1 MPRYWGYSPLRKQP
15 EFALKPKQL
24 ARGMAHTI
32 FTQWASGISYAE
44 IASRHYMTADGVRV
58 VIKNHISE
66 LWRVYHK
73 WRLAETKCHAL
84 SMELRLLRAGR
95 DCPED
100 QPLEAIRPPKIWLKA
115 FRRAGI
121 GTVNQLR
128 AVSTDVLLS
137 QYRFPEGAI
146 DWAILKMDKLGLTYA
161 LQRSGRRP
169 SRAKLPRRSQSPS
182 CTLCGG
188 TNTRKNG
195 HHTIYGW
202 QRYRCFDCN
211 SEFQIERVNK

>member
-1 MPRYWGYSPLRKQP
+1 MPRYWSYSPLRKQP

-24 ARGMAHTI
+24 RREMAHSI
-32 FTQWASGISYAE
+32 FRQWAIGIPYKD
-44 IASRHYMTADGVRV
+44 IADRHYMTIDGVRD
-58 VIKNHISE
+58 VITNHISE

-73 WRLAETKCHAL
+73 WKLAETRCHAL
-84 SMELRLLRAGR
+84 SMELRLLRAGK
-95 DCPED
+95 DYPPD
-100 QPLEAIRPPKIWLKA
+100 QPIEAIRPPKIWLKA

-121 GTVNQLR
+121 TTVNQLR

-137 QYRFPEGAI
+137 QYHFPEGAI
-146 DWAILKMDKLGLTYA
+146 DWAILKMDKMGLTYA

-169 SRAKLPRRSQSPS
+169 SRTKLPRRSQAPS

-195 HHTIYGW
+195 HHFSGGW
-202 QRYRCFDCN
+202 QRYRCLDCN
-211 SEFQIERVNK
+211 SEFQIEGGNK

>member
-1 MPRYWGYSPLRKQP
+1 MPRDWAYSPLRKQP
-15 EFALKPKQL
+15 EFSIKPKQL
-24 ARGMAHTI
+24 ARGMAHRI
-32 FTQWASGISYAE
+32 FAQWAGGMAYTE
-44 IASRHYMTADGVRV
+44 IADRRGMTADGVKI

-73 WRLAETKCHAL
+73 WKMAETKCHAL
-84 SMELRLLRAGR
+84 SMELRLLRAGK

-100 QPLEAIRPPKIWLKA
+100 QPIEAIKPPKIWLKA
-115 FRRAGI
+115 FRQAGI

-161 LQRSGRRP
+161 LQKSGRR
-169 SRAKLPRRSQSPS
+169 AALTKLPRRSQSPP
-182 CTLCGG
+182 CTLCGS
-188 TNTRKNG
+188 TNTHKNG
-195 HHTIYGW
+195 HHFSGGW
-202 QRYRCFDCN
+202 QRYRCEDCRK
-211 SEFQIERVNK
+211 EFQV